1 MGCTESV
8 EENVQDNRKTGYQ
21 FNTNNQQFNQQNVI
35 WNQFQQNINTIQCDM
50 KDMKTRLENM
60 ESNQQ
65 EILELLREKKGEQAD
80 KE

>member
-35 WNQFQQNINTIQCDM
+35 WNQV
-50 KDMKTRLENM
+50 KLL
-60 ESNQQ
+60 NQYYVLTGMLQ
-65 EILELLREKKGEQAD
+65 FISTDND
-80 KE
+80 KNFVPER